1 MISLPACAQLFRAAG
16 VSFSVKDDLPE
27 NDALWAL
34 LAKSRPAS
42 ASPFFARNVLRKIR
56 RPSPANPLQSW
67 LRWLVPAAYA
77 ILALGFF
84 LSLEHGNH
92 STANRPAPASIDLL
106 EVFDESPDP
115 TEFTPAHLAG
125 L

>member
-1 MISLPACAQLFRAAG
+1 M
-16 VSFSVKDDLPE
+16 KDDLPE

-42 ASPFFARNVLRKIR
+42 ASPFFARNVLREIR

-67 LRWLVPAAYA
+67 LRWLTPAAYA

-84 LSLEHGNH
+84 LSLGQENQP
-92 STANRPAPASIDLL
+92 TATCTVPAPVDLL
-106 EVFDESPDP
+106 ELFDEAPDP

>member
-1 MISLPACAQLFRAAG
+1 VISFPARVQLFRAAG

-34 LAKSRPAS
+34 LTKSRPVPV
-42 ASPFFARNVLRKIR
+42 SPFFARNVLREIR
-56 RPSPANPLQSW
+56 RPSPATPLPFW
-67 LRWLVPAAYA
+67 LRWVAPAAYA
-77 ILALGFF
+77 VLALGFF
-84 LSLEHGNH
+84 LSLQPPPQPVPSQAG
-92 STANRPAPASIDLL
+92 PAPIDLL
-106 EVFDESPDP
+106 DFFEELPSP